1 MARALLGRYGCPRVL
16 AAYADLKERL
26 AEIHDL
32 QKTRSLLAW
41 DQQVLMPAGGS
52 GVRAEQIATLDRIA
66 HTAFIDDEI
75 GRLLDR
81 LAPFEESQP
90 YDSDEA
96 SLIRVTRLD
105 WEKARRVPADLRSEM
120 SRASSLALPVW
131 AEARASSDFALFL
144 PLLQGNLELRRRYVD
159 CFDDY
164 DEPYDVLLDD
174 FERGMTT
181 AEVRV
186 VFDRL
191 KAEQV
196 PLVAAAKRDGDR
208 PARDRPFPLEGQRRF
223 ELGVLE
229 RFGFDR
235 GSWRL
240 DPTVHPFASSL
251 GTDDIRLTTRY
262 HETNLDGLFATMHE
276 CGHGLYENGVSADL
290 ERTPLARGTSLGLH
304 ESQSRLWENLVG
316 RSLPFWRYFFPQ
328 LRETFPEA
336 LRDVELEEWYASVN
350 WVAPSPIRVEADE
363 ATYNLHV
370 ILRFELEQE
379 LLAGSVDLAELPEI
393 WNARMLDYLGIEPE
407 NDRLGVLQDMHWAG
421 GHIGY
426 FSTYALGNVISV
438 QIWETLLA
446 DLPDVHAQFEQGE
459 FGELRAWLTER
470 LYRHGRKFTPKETL
484 ERLVGGPIDPDPY
497 LRYLGTKL
505 ATLT

>member
-1 MARALLGRYGCPRVL
+1 MN
-16 AAYADLKERL
+16 AAYVDLKERL

-32 QKTRSLLAW
+32 QKTRALLAW
-41 DQQVLMPAGGS
+41 DQQVLMPPGG
-52 GVRAEQIATLDRIA
+52 GAVRAEQIATLDRIA
-66 HTAFIDDEI
+66 HTAFVADEI

-81 LAPFEESQP
+81 LEPFETAQP
-90 YDSDEA
+90 YESDEA
-96 SLIRVTRLD
+96 SLVRVTRLD
-105 WEKARRVPADLRSEM
+105 WEKARRVPSELRAEM

-131 AEARASSDFALFL
+131 AEARKSSDVTLFL
-144 PLLQGNLELRRRYVD
+144 PLLQQNLDLRRRYVE

-174 FERGMTT
+174 YERGMTT

-191 KAEQV
+191 RAKQPA
-196 PLVAAAKRDGDR
+196 LVAGAARAGER

-223 ELGVLE
+223 ELSVLE

-262 HETNLDGLFATMHE
+262 HETNLDGLFASLHE
-276 CGHGLYENGVSADL
+276 CGHGLYENGVSGDL

-316 RSLPFWRYFFPQ
+316 RSLPFWRFFYPR

-336 LRDVELEEWYASVN
+336 LSDVELEDWYSSVN

-379 LLAGSVDLAELPEI
+379 LLAGTVDLAELPDI
-393 WNARMLDYLGIEPE
+393 WNARMLEYLGIEPP

-438 QIWETLLA
+438 QIWETLSA
-446 DLPDVHAQFEQGE
+446 ELPDLDAQFEQGE
-459 FGELRAWLTER
+459 FGELRDWLTDR

-484 ERLVGGPIDPDPY
+484 ERVVGGPIDPEPY

-505 ATLT
+505 ATLA